1 MSDPLAARAARFEG
15 RRVLVTGA
23 GSGIGRA
30 AACML
35 ADGGARVAATDL
47 RLEAAEATA
56 RQTGAE
62 TLAAA
67 LDVASD
73 PDWSRVLAELDAR
86 WGGIDTLVHSAGV
99 SFAKPVA
106 EMDLA
111 EWRGVM
117 AVNLDGAF
125 LGVKHCIQAM
135 AGRGGSLVLVASA
148 SGIKA
153 AAGASAYAA
162 SKAALL
168 HFARCAALE
177 AAPLGIRVN
186 TVCPAGVE
194 TAMWEDQPF
203 FKSLVQLK
211 GSAAAAYAE
220 LAAST
225 PLRRFARAEEVA
237 HAICYL
243 ASEEAACVTGA
254 ELVIDGGYTL

>member
-1 MSDPLAARAARFEG
+1 MSSALTARSKRFEG

-30 AACML
+30 TACML
-35 ADGGARVAATDL
+35 AFEGARVAATDL
-47 RLEAAEATA
+47 RIETVEETA
-56 RQTGAE
+56 RQAGGE
-62 TLAAA
+62 ILALS
-67 LDVASD
+67 LDVTSEA
-73 PDWSRVLAELDAR
+73 DWERTLAELTERWDGVDA
-86 WGGIDTLVHSAGV
+86 LVHSAGL
-99 SFAKPVA
+99 SFAKPTI
-106 EMDLA
+106 EMSLE
-111 EWRGVM
+111 EWRRVM

-125 LGVKHCIQAM
+125 LGVKHCLKAM
-135 AGRGGSLVLVASA
+135 SGHGGSLVLVASA
-148 SGIKA
+148 SGLKA
-153 AAGASAYAA
+153 AAGASVYAA

-203 FKSLVQLK
+203 FQSLAQQK
-211 GSAAAAYAE
+211 GSEAAAYAE

-225 PLRRFARAEEVA
+225 PLRRFARPDEIAQ
-237 HAICYL
+237 AICYL
-243 ASEEAACVTGA
+243 VSDEAAYVTGA